1 MLETASTEHQRRRA
15 NRSAPPPRAA
25 ESSPQEDVD
34 LSPSIASS
42 ADRPP
47 EPRMS
52 RIARRAHEIYEARGG
67 QHGTAL
73 EDWLQAEREV
83 DDEIEASRSAGE

>member
-1 MLETASTEHQRRRA
+1 MLETASTEHQSRRA
-15 NRSAPPPRAA
+15 DRSAPPRAA
-25 ESSPQEDVD
+25 DSSPQEEVD

-42 ADRPP
+42 AERPP

-67 QHGTAL
+67 VDGKAL
-73 EDWLQAEREV
+73 EDWLQAEREI
-83 DDEIEASRSAGE
+83 DSALEAEPGIDR